1 MSDDFEATKMT
12 DAVQELRNNF
22 TSTDKFSKHLL
33 KTIEAQII
41 IQQAIKK
48 IAKETCI
55 ETIKE
60 QKAQQEIKKIA
71 KETCIETIKEQKAL
85 SFDRTVKPALFI
97 FIGCF
102 ITFLFDVAKHFLF

>member
-60 QKAQQEIKKIA
+60 QKA
-71 KETCIETIKEQKAL
+71 L

>member
-33 KTIEAQII
+33 KTIEAQTI
-41 IQQAIKK
+41 IQQ
-48 IAKETCI
+48 EV
-55 ETIKE
+55 
-60 QKAQQEIKKIA
+60 KKIA

-85 SFDRTVKPALFI
+85 SFDRTVKPAFFI